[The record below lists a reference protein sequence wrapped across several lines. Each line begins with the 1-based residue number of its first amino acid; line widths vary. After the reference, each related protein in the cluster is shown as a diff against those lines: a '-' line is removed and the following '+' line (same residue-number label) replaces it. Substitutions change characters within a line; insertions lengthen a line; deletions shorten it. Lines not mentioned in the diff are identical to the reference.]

1 MDILK
6 YVMELINN
14 GLFPIACCGGLVY
27 IITILFKAYREDT
40 TKMSESF
47 TKALDKNTNAITRLC
62 ERLGGKDDQF
72 VNKLHVV
79 ITE

>member
-27 IITILFKAYREDT
+27 IIIILFKSYREDT
-40 TKMSESF
+40 AKMSEQF
-47 TKALDKNTNAITRLC
+47 TKALDKNTNAITKLC
-62 ERLGGKDDQF
+62 ERLGGDNDK
-72 VNKLHVV
+72 
-79 ITE
+79 